1 MPYTLRFYL
10 YLLVSGVVAL
20 VGADLLSPLGLTF
33 NIAFALIA
41 GYLGI
46 IVGRWVLGVRLCSI
60 ACRSFGGVLI
70 KPRY

>member
-20 VGADLLSPLGLTF
+20 VGADLLSPLGLTV
-33 NIAFALIA
+33 NIAFALVA

-46 IVGRWVLGVRLCSI
+46 IVGRWVLGRKNL
-60 ACRSFGGVLI
+60 
-70 KPRY
+70 